1 MIKKRTVL
9 KIMASAMG
17 SVFTVSAFKYAD
29 VGALDDISLQSPV
42 SSLEIIEPY
51 TPDSVPVVSTP
62 SSDANKSMRRDSAH
76 LEANTLTVS
85 SEDLDPSEEIL
96 DESTFTYDGSEVWI
110 NVNLANVR
118 EEPDVDSEAVDQLEY
133 GTSVVRISYGT
144 LWSKVR
150 LEDGTEGYIMT
161 SLLSEEEVVIVT
173 PTPTPEPT
181 PTPVPTAAP
190 TAAPTPTPVPQQ
202 APAETEA
209 APVQTEAVTE
219 AATTAAP
226 APSYT
231 ESEYYATVYASCD
244 INVRTG
250 PGTSYAFVTL
260 VSRGAAIEVVA
271 QTDNGWY
278 KLSSGNYVKADLCCN
293 EPLPEPTPAPEPAP
307 QAAPV
312 SAGDGSDFA
321 SYCCQFVGVGYSY
334 GGASPSGFDCSG
346 YVSYI
351 YANYYGISLPHDAAG
366 IAQCGTPVSMDSLQ
380 CGDVICHDY
389 NNDGYIEH
397 VSIYIGNGTYIHA
410 SDSRRGVVTTNY
422 CGGVATV
429 RRFV

>member
-1 MIKKRTVL
+1 MTLVKKRTVL
-9 KIMASAMG
+9 KMIASAMG
-17 SVFTVSAFKYAD
+17 SVVTVSAFKYAD
-29 VGALDDISLQSPV
+29 VGAVDDISLQSPV

-51 TPDSVPVVSTP
+51 VPDNVPSVSTP
-62 SSDANKSMRRDSAH
+62 VADPSKTMRRDAVQ

-85 SEDLDPSEEIL
+85 SDDLDTNEEIL
-96 DESTFTYDGSEVWI
+96 DESTFTYDGSEVWV

-118 EEPDVDSEAVDQLEY
+118 EEPAVESEILDQIEY
-133 GTSVVRISYGT
+133 GSSLVRISYGT

-150 LEDGTEGYIMT
+150 LEDGTEGYIMS
-161 SLLSEEEVVIVT
+161 SLLDEEEIVAPTPT

-181 PTPVPTAAP
+181 PEPTPVPTAAP
-190 TAAPTPTPVPQQ
+190 TPVPDA
-202 APAETEA
+202 APAETTA
-209 APVQTEAVTE
+209 AQTEAATE
-219 AATTAAP
+219 ATTAAP
-226 APSYT
+226 SYT
-231 ESEYYATVYASCD
+231 ETEYYATVYASCD

-250 PGTSYAFVTL
+250 PGTSYSFVTL
-260 VSRGAAIEVVA
+260 ISRGDSIEVVA

-278 KLSSGNYVKADLCCN
+278 KLASGNFVKADLCSN
-293 EPLPEPTPAPEPAP
+293 EPLPEPTPAPAPDPA
-307 QAAPV
+307 AAPA

-321 SYCCQFVGVGYSY
+321 NYCAQFVGVSYVY

-351 YANYYGISLPHDAAG
+351 YANYYGVSLPHDAAG
-366 IAQCGTPVSMDSLQ
+366 IAQCGTPVSMDCLQ

-389 NNDGYIEH
+389 NGDGYIEH

-410 SDSRRGVVTTNY
+410 SDSRRGVVITNY

-429 RRFV
+429 RRFI

>member
-1 MIKKRTVL
+1 MTLIKKRTVL
-9 KIMASAMG
+9 KMIASAMG
-17 SVFTVSAFKYAD
+17 SVVTVSAFKYAD
-29 VGALDDISLQSPV
+29 VGAVDDISLQSPV

-51 TPDSVPVVSTP
+51 VPDNVPSVSTP
-62 SSDANKSMRRDSAH
+62 VADPSKTMRRDAVQ
-76 LEANTLTVS
+76 LEVNTLTVS
-85 SEDLDPSEEIL
+85 SDDLENTEEIL

-118 EEPDVDSEAVDQLEY
+118 EEPDVESEILDQIEY
-133 GTSVVRISYGT
+133 GSSLVRISYGT

-150 LEDGTEGYIMT
+150 LEDGTEGYIMS
-161 SLLSEEEVVIVT
+161 SLLDEEEIVAPTPT

-181 PTPVPTAAP
+181 PEPTPVPTAAP
-190 TAAPTPTPVPQQ
+190 TPVPDA
-202 APAETEA
+202 APAETTA
-209 APVQTEAVTE
+209 AQTEATTE
-219 AATTAAP
+219 ATTAA

-231 ESEYYATVYASCD
+231 ETEYYATVYASCD

-250 PGTSYAFVTL
+250 PGTSYSFVTL
-260 VSRGAAIEVVA
+260 ISRGDSIEVVA

-293 EPLPEPTPAPEPAP
+293 EPLPEPTPAPAPDPA
-307 QAAPV
+307 AAPV

-321 SYCCQFVGVGYSY
+321 SYCSQFVGVSYVY

-346 YVSYI
+346 YVSYV

-366 IAQCGTPVSMDSLQ
+366 IAQCGTPVSMDCLQ

-389 NNDGYIEH
+389 NGDGYIEH

-410 SDSRRGVVTTNY
+410 SDSRRGVVITNY

-429 RRFV
+429 RRFI

>member
-1 MIKKRTVL
+1 MFKKRTVL
-9 KIMASAMG
+9 KMIASAMG
-17 SVFTVSAFKYAD
+17 SVVTVSAFKYAD
-29 VGALDDISLQSPV
+29 VGAVDDISLQSPV

-51 TPDSVPVVSTP
+51 VPDNVPSVSTP
-62 SSDANKSMRRDSAH
+62 VADPSKTMRRDAVQ

-85 SEDLDPSEEIL
+85 SDDLDTNEEIL
-96 DESTFTYDGSEVWI
+96 DESTFTYDGSEVWV

-118 EEPDVDSEAVDQLEY
+118 EEPAVESEILDQIEY
-133 GTSVVRISYGT
+133 GSSLVRISYGT

-150 LEDGTEGYIMT
+150 LEDGTEGYIMS
-161 SLLSEEEVVIVT
+161 SLLDEEEIVIVT

-181 PTPVPTAAP
+181 PEPTPVPTAAP
-190 TAAPTPTPVPQQ
+190 TPVPAA
-202 APAETEA
+202 APAETTA
-209 APVQTEAVTE
+209 AQTEATTE
-219 AATTAAP
+219 ATTAAP

-250 PGTSYAFVTL
+250 PGTSYPFVTL
-260 VSRGAAIEVVA
+260 ISRGDSIDVVA

-278 KLSSGNYVKADLCCN
+278 KLSSGNYVKADLCSN
-293 EPLPEPTPAPEPAP
+293 EPLPEPTPAPAPDPA
-307 QAAPV
+307 AAPA

-321 SYCCQFVGVGYSY
+321 NYCAQFVGIGYVY

-346 YVSYI
+346 YVSYV
-351 YANYYGISLPHDAAG
+351 YANYYGVSLPHDAAG

-389 NNDGYIEH
+389 NGDGYIEH

-410 SDSRRGVVTTNY
+410 SDSRRGVVITNY

-429 RRFV
+429 RRFI